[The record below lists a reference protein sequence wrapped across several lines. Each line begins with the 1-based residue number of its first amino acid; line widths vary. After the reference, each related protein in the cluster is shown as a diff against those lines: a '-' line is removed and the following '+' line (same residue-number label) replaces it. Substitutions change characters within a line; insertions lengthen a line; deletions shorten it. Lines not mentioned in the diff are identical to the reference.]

1 MERGKF
7 EKVPPVMSGRK
18 KLIVAL
24 CLVLLVTASISA
36 TMAYFHRSS
45 DPVINTFHAGSVGA
59 EIQEKVEDNVKKV
72 ITVTNNGASPVY
84 VRIRLVSYYE
94 SSEGVVDASK
104 ASPTVSFTLGEN
116 WVKVGDDTYYYSV
129 PLAAGATTADLL
141 GSDVPMEAGQ
151 VIEVLADTV
160 QATPAQAVKDAWGVE
175 ASTFLSE

>member
-59 EIQEKVEDNVKKV
+59 EIREEVEDNVKKV
-72 ITVTNNGASPVY
+72 ITVTNTGASPVY
-84 VRIRLVSYYE
+84 VRIQLVSYYE
-94 SSEGVVDASK
+94 RSEGVVDASK

-116 WVKVGDDTYYYSV
+116 WVKDGDTYYYSV
-129 PLAAGATTADLL
+129 PLAAGATTTDLL
-141 GSDVPMEAGQ
+141 NSDVPMEAGQ

-160 QATPAQAVKDAWGVE
+160 QAAPAQAVKEAWGVE